1 MKKLKRFVL
10 NPSCHSLDIGAMTGI
25 VGGFSARS
33 TSCGTSCG
41 SYPSIYISPI
51 VTETVLLRK
60 GNTQYVLVRLE
71 KSGNIANKRMDWW
84 PWSPILFKFI
94 FA

>member
-25 VGGFSARS
+25 VGDFLQGLLLVVLLVVLIL
-33 TSCGTSCG
+33 
-41 SYPSIYISPI
+41 PYISPI